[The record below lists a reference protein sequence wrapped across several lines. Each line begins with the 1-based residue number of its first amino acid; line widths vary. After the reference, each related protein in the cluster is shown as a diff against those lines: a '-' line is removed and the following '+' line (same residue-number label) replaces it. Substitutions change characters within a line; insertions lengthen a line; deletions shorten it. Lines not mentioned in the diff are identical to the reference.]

1 TEMILLKRFVS
12 GKSIQQI
19 TQIDNIDIK
28 KIYVYKLR
36 LEDKLGHSI
45 HKILSNIL

>member
-1 TEMILLKRFVS
+1 
-12 GKSIQQI
+12 
-19 TQIDNIDIK
+19 K

>member
-1 TEMILLKRFVS
+1 
-12 GKSIQQI
+12 
-19 TQIDNIDIK
+19 
-28 KIYVYKLR
+28 VYKLR

>member
-1 TEMILLKRFVS
+1 
-12 GKSIQQI
+12 
-19 TQIDNIDIK
+19 

-45 HKILSNIL
+45 HQILSNIL

>member
-1 TEMILLKRFVS
+1 
-12 GKSIQQI
+12 

-36 LEDKLGHSI
+36 LEDKFGHSI